1 MLSALGIVVVDWAV
15 GGQWAE
21 PKMCRKHKPKLFYR
35 FENEAGKPK
44 KSESSPSTLEGTKSL
59 KSYMDFVSQEF

>member
-44 KSESSPSTLEGTKSL
+44 KKVKVVQAHSKAQSL
-59 KSYMDFVSQEF
+59 

>member
-44 KSESSPSTLEGTKSL
+44 KK
-59 KSYMDFVSQEF
+59 

>member
-44 KSESSPSTLEGTKSL
+44 KVKVVQAHSKAQSL
-59 KSYMDFVSQEF
+59 